1 VPSRFWRLLWGVAF
15 LQTGC
20 GTVWNLEALPPPGPP
35 GIEIGPSTCFPMGGV
50 TRSACL
56 GMLGIPIGL
65 ATGVAGDGFEER
77 GNGLLLAGAA
87 TVSLI
92 DVPLSLV
99 GDLITL
105 PVAYARNQG
114 APWATWWGEQAK
126 PVTGLGLPVNADP
139 PAAASPSAQGEPA
152 PEAVQSSSPD
162 DAPEPRPAE
171 PESPTT
177 DVQSGP
183 RQP

>member
-20 GTVWNLEALPPPGPP
+20 GTVWNLEAPPPPGLPC
-35 GIEIGPSTCFPMGGV
+35 IEIGPSTCFPMGGV

-56 GMLGIPIGL
+56 GMIGIPIGL
-65 ATGVAGDGFEER
+65 ATGIAGDSLEDR

-99 GDLITL
+99 GDLVTL
-105 PVAYARNQG
+105 PVAYARYQG

-126 PVTGLGLPVNADP
+126 SRTGLGLPIKEDP
-139 PAAASPSAQGEPA
+139 PAAVSPSAQGEPT
-152 PEAVQSSSPD
+152 PEAGQSSSPE
-162 DAPEPRPAE
+162 DAPEPKPAE
-171 PESPTT
+171 PASPTT
-177 DVQSGP
+177 DLPSAP
-183 RQP
+183 REP